1 MASENESQNGSS
13 LNATV
18 ALPNR
23 INDYFIV
30 CSFSGF
36 CALCAVAISLMIL
49 ILVWRTKNRLH
60 TVRHLL
66 ICNTSVASILYC
78 VVQIINYSFLI
89 FFPSETS
96 DIGCRW
102 RAYFA
107 YMTICAVTY
116 SYLIQAISRLFI
128 TLLAKSYRFSVTFR
142 AHYCLILVQWS
153 TAVLLPLP
161 AIITKDIYFR
171 PRALCWVPLKNFAH
185 VTYTYLTYYLL
196 PALSICVIYCL
207 IYYRVK
213 KAAKHASIEIRS
225 LNSEKRDLELLRNI
239 LILIFIYFSGGIP
252 TMLFIVSTNR
262 ILYLIGIVSISFTV
276 AVEKGCAIIL
286 DRDLY
291 QIVRNLLAR
300 RAQVLPES
308 NANGIG
314 IPLQNITKTKRI
326 VPQASLNVKHLS
338 VR

>member
-1 MASENESQNGSS
+1 MSSENGSHNGSS
-13 LNATV
+13 LNTTE

-30 CSFSGF
+30 CSVSGF
-36 CALCAVAISLMIL
+36 CALCAVAISLMVL
-49 ILVWRTKNRLH
+49 ILVWRTKNPLH

-66 ICNTSVASILYC
+66 MCNTSIASTIYC
-78 VVQIINYSFLI
+78 IVQLMNYFVLI
-89 FFPSETS
+89 FLPSETS

-128 TLLAKSYRFSVTFR
+128 ALLSKSYRWLATFK
-142 AHYCLILVQWS
+142 AHYCLILVQWC

-171 PRALCWVPLKNFAH
+171 PHALCWVPLKNSAH
-185 VTYTYLTYYLL
+185 VTYTYMAYYML
-196 PALSICVIYCL
+196 PALSISVIYCL

-213 KAAKHASIEIRS
+213 TATKHAAIEIRS

-239 LILIFIYFSGGIP
+239 LILICIYFSGGIP
-252 TMLFIVSTNR
+252 TMLFIVTTNR
-262 ILYLIGIVSISFTV
+262 ILYLIGIVTISFAV
-276 AVEKGCAIIL
+276 AVEKGCAIVL
-286 DRDLY
+286 DRDMY
-291 QIVRNLLAR
+291 QIVKKLITR
-300 RAQVLPES
+300 RTQVFPES

-314 IPLQNITKTKRI
+314 IPLQHITNTKRI
-326 VPQASLNVKHLS
+326 VPQA
-338 VR
+338 